1 MTMEGSLLQFQITD
15 LLTPGFIKAFG
26 QLMMSQDT
34 CGILT
39 NNQSKKYFLIMALV
53 LLSQPHYYSIHIMFP
68 CFQKNIRNQ
77 LSEFLIQLSW
87 AQLLTLLL
95 FSQKNTLQTFLCLRN
110 LTQISKPFFYYR
122 IFDFSCTKNLAIAL
136 THQRAVFSTDF

>member
-39 NNQSKKYFLIMALV
+39 NNQSKKYFLTMALV
-53 LLSQPHYYSIHIMFP
+53 LLSQPHYYSTHIMPP
-68 CFQKNIRNQ
+68 CCQKNIKNQ
-77 LSEFLIQLSW
+77 VSEFLIQLLW
-87 AQLLTLLL
+87 VQFQTLML
-95 FSQKNTLQTFLCLRN
+95 FSQKNTLQTFLYLKSLR
-110 LTQISKPFFYYR
+110 QISKSFFYNR
-122 IFDFSCTKNLAIAL
+122 IFDFTGPKNLAIAL
-136 THQRAVFSTDF
+136 TR

>member
-1 MTMEGSLLQFQITD
+1 MQFQITD
-15 LLTPGFIKAFG
+15 PLTPSSIEAFG

-77 LSEFLIQLSW
+77 LSEFLIQLFW

-95 FSQKNTLQTFLCLRN
+95 FSQKNTLQTFLCLKSLR
-110 LTQISKPFFYYR
+110 QIPKPFFYNR
-122 IFDFSCTKNLAIAL
+122 IFDFTSAKNLAIAL
-136 THQRAVFSTDF
+136 THQRALFSTDF